1 MGCCCSKQ
9 NTESNPLSSSNND
22 RTSSIPSEYSS
33 LNKNKLVK
41 TFSEQVEK
49 IKSQDKIVSKFLD
62 SSLKSSLDFTSN
74 LNSLNFYYSQKDLSD
89 PWLPPEDL
97 ICPNCSLTYSLE
109 ENKPM
114 NLACGHLL
122 CDSCIS
128 LNLETTSNIQCP
140 FNCNLTS
147 NPEALTVNSET
158 IEKIKSI
165 NSGQYCFKHNI
176 ASELLCF
183 NCREI
188 VCEECIN
195 DHPKH
200 NVKSV
205 LDPAANDLI
214 QKSLNSLSLY
224 QKNLE
229 ENLKTLTKTYERFQS
244 LQKSLQEIVDERK
257 DLITENSEN
266 LVKNLEEKTQIHEAG
281 LKSSLEEITAVM
293 PMKIISLYYDT
304 FRNEQEK
311 VKIVLEEVKDESRRT
326 EKMSLAQLASSPSLS
341 NPDFQPWEKLLT
353 QISALSDIEFLL
365 LALTSLSVTT

>member
-9 NTESNPLSSSNND
+9 NTESNPHSNPNND
-22 RTSSIPSEYSS
+22 GSSLIPSEYSS

-49 IKSQDKIVSKFLD
+49 IKSQDKIFSKFLD
-62 SSLKSSLDFTSN
+62 SSHKSSLDFTSN

-89 PWLPPEDL
+89 PWLTPEDL
-97 ICPNCSLTYSLE
+97 ICPSCSLTYSLE

-114 NLACGHLL
+114 SLACGHLL
-122 CDSCIS
+122 CDSCVT

-140 FNCNLTS
+140 FNCSLLS
-147 NPEALTVNSET
+147 NPGTLIVNSDS
-158 IEKIKSI
+158 IEKIQSI
-165 NSGQYCFKHNI
+165 ESGQYCFKHNI
-176 ASELLCF
+176 VSELLCF

-188 VCEECIN
+188 VCEECVSE
-195 DHPKH
+195 HPKH
-200 NVKSV
+200 NLKSV

-214 QKSLNSLSLY
+214 QKSLNSLTLY

-229 ENLKTLTKTYERFQS
+229 ENLKTLVKTYEKFQS
-244 LQKSLQEIVDERK
+244 FQKNLQEIVDERK

-266 LVKNLEEKTQIHEAG
+266 LVKNLEEKTKIHETG
-281 LKSSLEEITAVM
+281 LKYSLEEITAVM
-293 PMKIISLYYDT
+293 PMKIISLYHDT
-304 FRNEQEK
+304 FKNEQEK
-311 VKIVLEEVKDESRRT
+311 VKIVMEEVKDENKRT
-326 EKMSLAQLASSPSLS
+326 EKMTLAHLASSPNLA